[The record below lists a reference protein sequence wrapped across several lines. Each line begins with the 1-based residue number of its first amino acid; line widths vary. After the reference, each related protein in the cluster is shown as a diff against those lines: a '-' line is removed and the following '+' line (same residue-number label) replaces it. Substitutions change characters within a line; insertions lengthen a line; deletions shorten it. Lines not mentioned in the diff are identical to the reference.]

1 MWHNLIAFSVNK
13 LLIKC
18 LSKTESG
25 ALMMLDNGEVSKNY
39 QTWAI
44 QEPQGAN
51 TQWDKTG
58 NAFYRRKALCWP
70 VTSNEQLSQYRWPVV
85 GELFTNLHYRKV
97 KDDSQESYED
107 LNEKRIRVVLNE
119 NHNESK
125 WLSIGPKTNLHSF
138 FTSEM
143 ELKRPVRRIWPLDGT
158 QNDLVSQYDE
168 VESRSTLVL
177 CTRNIPKKMSSE
189 ALEANLSR

>member
-1 MWHNLIAFSVNK
+1 
-13 LLIKC
+13 
-18 LSKTESG
+18 
-25 ALMMLDNGEVSKNY
+25 MMLDSGEVSKNY
-39 QTWAI
+39 QTWGI
-44 QEPQGAN
+44 GEPQGAN

-70 VTSNEQLSQYRWPVV
+70 VTSHEQLSQYRWPVI
-85 GELFTNLHYRKV
+85 GELITNFHYKKV
-97 KDDSQESYED
+97 KDDNQESYEEV
-107 LNEKRIRVVLNE
+107 NEKRIRVVLNE
-119 NHNESK
+119 NQNESK
-125 WLSIGPKTNLHSF
+125 WLSIRPNTNLASF

-158 QNDLVSQYDE
+158 QNDLINNYDE